1 MATGSTL
8 EVQWEQGND
17 VKRHLSNMC
26 ICFEWPNRLKKMYIS
41 PFYKL
46 NSPQQMHH
54 LNSLNICLHLL
65 NIFTRP
71 ISQEVK
77 DCTIDFSQLENYYRL
92 YRSVMFFYFKRFA
105 SLIGAHMHCRPA
117 L

>member
-1 MATGSTL
+1 MMLRGTSVLCT
-8 EVQWEQGND
+8 
-17 VKRHLSNMC
+17 
-26 ICFEWPNRLKKMYIS
+26 CFKWPNCVKKIDIS

-92 YRSVMFFYFKRFA
+92 YRSVVMFFNFK
-105 SLIGAHMHCRPA
+105 
-117 L
+117 